1 MTYGQIDE
9 NMVRMRVKQTIEIL
23 VKNDKYV
30 FVNIHSKIWSNYLF
44 TVNCCWIYPTNYA
57 GITL

>member
-30 FVNIHSKIWSNYLF
+30 FGKHTFKNMIKLPFH
-44 TVNCCWIYPTNYA
+44 C
-57 GITL
+57 